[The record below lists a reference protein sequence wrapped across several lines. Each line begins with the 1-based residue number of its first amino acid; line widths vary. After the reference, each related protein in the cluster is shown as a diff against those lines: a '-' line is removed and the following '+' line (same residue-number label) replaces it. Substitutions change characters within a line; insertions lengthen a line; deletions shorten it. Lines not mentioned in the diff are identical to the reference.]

1 VSLVNRIL
9 KAKGRNAAAD
19 TSGLEQQIDSIVYEV
34 YGLTS
39 TDVQVVEGNT
49 GLQSAIPDVTE
60 DDGS

>member
-1 VSLVNRIL
+1 L
-9 KAKGRNAAAD
+9 KAKGRNASAD